1 MLHHGASQKHTH
13 HQRKK
18 KSEHKQS
25 KNENYKEHFAMGRDK
40 ASEMLMEFILI

>member
-1 MLHHGASQKHTH
+1 MAQAKNTHTT
-13 HQRKK
+13 KGK

-25 KNENYKEHFAMGRDK
+25 KNDKENYKEHFAMGRDK